1 MQEYLNA
8 FLFQNENCPLPGV
21 GTLYL
26 EKQPARFE
34 DAGQKI
40 IAPNY
45 SIVLNPDVLPPGLLY
60 SFVAQSAKTTEIQAE
75 KDIQGFCNKIIS
87 LPTEGKI
94 ELNGSGNFYRDE
106 EGILLFHEMNLQ
118 KELFPD
124 LEVQKLVR
132 KNEEHSIL
140 VGDKETTN
148 NRMTEF
154 FAEDSSVKSDRWWI
168 AALIIFI
175 ISAAL
180 IIWHYTGFNHPSI
193 FGNHQRF

>member
-8 FLFQNENCPLPGV
+8 FLYQYENCPLPGV

-34 DAGQKI
+34 DAGKKI

-45 SIVLNPDVLPPGLLY
+45 TFVLNPDVLPPGLLY

-75 KDIQGFCNKIIS
+75 KNIQVFCNKIIS
-87 LPTEGKI
+87 LPKEGTI

-106 EGILLFHEMNLQ
+106 EGIISFREMNMQ

-132 KNEEHSIL
+132 KNEEHSML
-140 VGDKETTN
+140 VGDTETTN
-148 NRMTEF
+148 NRMTEYY
-154 FAEDSSVKSDRWWI
+154 AVDSSVKADKWWI
-168 AALIIFI
+168 GALIIFV
-175 ISAAL
+175 ISVAL
-180 IIWHYTGFNHPSI
+180 ILWHYMGFNHSSI
-193 FGNHQRF
+193 FGNHQGF